1 VAEGFEFFKWFP
13 SGEKEQARRTIYT
26 FQRRSVMNPMIE
38 VFDGAN
44 MSEVCSRRST
54 TVVPTQ
60 AFALLNSDFTNNE
73 ARRFADR
80 VIELAGPDRSKEVE
94 SAFLLA
100 LGRQPSPGERQK
112 AETLFASEAPRA
124 ALTRLGVVL
133 FNLNEFLYLE

>member
-1 VAEGFEFFKWFP
+1 
-13 SGEKEQARRTIYT
+13 
-26 FQRRSVMNPMIE
+26 MNPMIE

-60 AFALLNSDFTNNE
+60 AFALLNSDFINGE
-73 ARRFADR
+73 AKRFADR
-80 VIELAGPDRSKEVE
+80 VVELAGADRKKEID

-100 LGRQPSPGERQK
+100 LGRLPSGPERDK
-112 AETLFASEAPRA
+112 AETLFGSEPARA
-124 ALTRLGVVL
+124 ALSRLGVVL